1 MAWFVHYWNEIDN
14 RNVCSSEISARE
26 DGRSHSADR
35 MPSRFAPPWTIDDHN
50 DACFIVKDRN
60 GYALA

>member
-1 MAWFVHYWNEIDN
+1 
-14 RNVCSSEISARE
+14 
-26 DGRSHSADR
+26 
-35 MPSRFAPPWTIDDHN
+35 MPSGSRRFAPPWTIDDHN